1 MSPGAGGVQERLR
14 LIPPTPDTK
23 LLQHSP
29 LIGSCSTSG
38 PKPLRHKN
46 SFSLLQLASS
56 TTSKPGTPLLNP
68 FKLNKTATKRY
79 INVKFS
85 HLTQSVTLAHI
96 SDTLVHYPCTLH
108 IFFILHTVNIPAQLY
123 NASILHTLY
132 KFYI

>member
-46 SFSLLQLASS
+46 SFSLLQLASL

-96 SDTLVHYPCTLH
+96 SLLSLHTEHILYTSYSEYPCATVQRFHFTYSLQVLH
-108 IFFILHTVNIPAQLY
+108 IR
-123 NASILHTLY
+123 
-132 KFYI
+132 